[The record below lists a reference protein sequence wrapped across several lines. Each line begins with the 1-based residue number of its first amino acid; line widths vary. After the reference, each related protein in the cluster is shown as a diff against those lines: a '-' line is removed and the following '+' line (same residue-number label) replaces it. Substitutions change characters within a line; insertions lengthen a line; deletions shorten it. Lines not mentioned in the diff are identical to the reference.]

1 MSPHLPI
8 TPEEIAA
15 DAIGAAEAGA
25 AILHLHARNP
35 DNGKP
40 DQTPAAFARF
50 LPRIKAS
57 TEAVIN
63 ITTGGSPFMKV
74 EERVLPAAQFKP
86 EVASLNMG
94 SFNFGLYHLA
104 AKYETFKY
112 DWEKPHLESTRDLVF
127 RNSFKDIEYISDL
140 RRQRHA
146 IRVRVLRHRAP
157 VQPRAFRQPGSREAA
172 LFRADGI
179 RNPRRH
185 RDACR
190 RCDAYEAN
198 G

>member
-1 MSPHLPI
+1 MSNSQTSGAVIITAAVTGAIHTPSMSPHLPI
-8 TPEEIAA
+8 TPEQIAA
-15 DAIGAAEAGA
+15 DAIGAAEARA

-74 EERVLPAAQFKP
+74 EERVLPAAQFRP

-112 DWEKPHLESTRDLVF
+112 DWEKPHLEGTENRIWGRPQFSQ
-127 RNSFKDIEYISDL
+127 KCGQIIKAA
-140 RRQRHA
+140 Q
-146 IRVRVLRHRAP
+146 
-157 VQPRAFRQPGSREAA
+157 EAVGCSA
-172 LFRADGI
+172 TT
-179 RNPRRH
+179 
-185 RDACR
+185 
-190 RCDAYEAN
+190 
-198 G
+198 